1 MYRSILIPTD
11 GSELSAKAIHQGA
24 ELAKALGARVTGLYV
39 EPVFH
44 AAMFED
50 FTPMYDKDKVR
61 YHASMKKTAT
71 KYLAAVEAAARAAGV
86 AWECVTRESDYP
98 HEAIIKV
105 ADELRV
111 ELVVMASHGRKGI
124 AGLLLGSET
133 QKVLTHCKVPV
144 LVVR

>member
-11 GSELSAKAIHQGA
+11 GSALSAKAIRQGA
-24 ELAKALGARVTGLYV
+24 ELAKALGAKLTGLYV

-44 AAMFED
+44 VAVFED
-50 FTPMYDKDKVR
+50 FTPMYDKDKRR
-61 YHASMKKTAT
+61 YKSGMKKTAT
-71 KYLAAVEAAARAAGV
+71 KHLAAVEQAAREAGV
-86 AWECVTRESDYP
+86 AWECITRESDYP
-98 HEAIIKV
+98 YEAIINA

-111 ELVVMASHGRKGI
+111 ELVVMASHGRKGV